1 MFLTWVSTL
10 YWRTST
16 VTKVPA
22 VMGTV
27 VCCSAPFMVK
37 VMKRSPLGSIQN
49 LTSITHVTNRYQYP
63 EVQHPG
69 FLSAMARKL
78 VCPAASKEL
87 YFTCIKELSDGLDI
101 VIQLHLERNLPLLV
115 PGGHC
120 VKNSVL
126 NWN

>member
-87 YFTCIKELSDGLDI
+87 YFTCIKKLSDGLDG
-101 VIQLHLERNLPLLV
+101 L
-115 PGGHC
+115 
-120 VKNSVL
+120 
-126 NWN
+126 